1 MNAREADAPR
11 PPAGGNIGRVAVL
24 GAGPI
29 GLEAAAAA
37 AGVGFEVTVLERGE
51 VGHNVADWGHTRCFT
66 PFGMNIGPA
75 GRELLEGDGH
85 ALPGDDDLLT
95 GAAFRA
101 AYLLPLADRLGDRVR
116 LLTGT
121 AVRAVTRTSLLKG
134 EHIGGGERA
143 ADPFRLLVEREGR
156 EEVLEAD
163 VVLDCTGTYGN
174 PNWLG
179 PGGAPALGERALR
192 GRIVRTIPDLTGA
205 DRPFYAGRRT
215 LLVGSGH
222 SAATAALELAA
233 LAREDD
239 ASFVWATRRPASR
252 PLEPIADDPL
262 PERAS
267 LTRRANRLAADPPAG
282 GEWRSGTS
290 VVEIAAAPPAEG
302 RFYDPRDGGESDA
315 AGDDAGDGRSAADPA
330 EPPPFRV
337 TLRSADALRE
347 EEFDRII
354 ALVGYEPDDSIYRQ
368 LQIHECYASRGP
380 MKLSAALLASA
391 GDGPADCLETGGLGA
406 DVLRNP
412 EPNYFLLGMKSYGKN
427 SAFLLRTGYEQVRD
441 VLGLLAGG

>member
-1 MNAREADAPR
+1 MSASAAVPTRTSG
-11 PPAGGNIGRVAVL
+11 AGDIRHIAVL

-37 AGVGFEVTVLERGE
+37 TAAGSFEVTVIERGE
-51 VGHNVADWGHTRCFT
+51 VAHNVADWGHTRCFT
-66 PFGMNIGPA
+66 PFGMNTGPA
-75 GRELLEGDGH
+75 GRALLEGDGH
-85 ALPGDDDLLT
+85 ALPEDDDLLT
-95 GAAFRA
+95 GDAFRA
-101 AYLLPLADRLGDRVR
+101 AYLLPLSERLTGRAR

-121 AVRAVTRTSLLKG
+121 AVRAVTRASLLKG
-134 EHIGGGERA
+134 EHIGAAERA

-174 PNWLG
+174 PNWVG
-179 PGGAPALGERALR
+179 PGGGPALGERAL
-192 GRIVRTIPDLTGA
+192 GERIARTIPDLTGA
-205 DRPFYAGRRT
+205 DRHLYAGRRT

-252 PLEPIADDPL
+252 PLEPITDDPL
-262 PERAS
+262 PERAR
-267 LTRRANRLAADPPAG
+267 LTRRANRLATDPPAG
-282 GEWRSGTS
+282 GAWRSGTS
-290 VVEIAAAPPAEG
+290 VVEIAAGPAGEG
-302 RFYDPRDGGESDA
+302 RS
-315 AGDDAGDGRSAADPA
+315 DDARKGGDGDATGNGGSGGHSA
-330 EPPPFRV
+330 ELPPFHV
-337 TLRSADALRE
+337 TLRSAEGLRE
-347 EEFDRII
+347 EQFDRII

-380 MKLSAALLASA
+380 MKLSAALLAAA
-391 GDGPADCLETGGLGA
+391 GDGPVDCMETGGLGA

-427 SAFLLRTGYEQVRD
+427 SAFLLRTGYEQVRG
-441 VLGLLAGG
+441 VLGLLAAR